1 MSITYQILFRLLK
14 QLVVFP
20 VPSVPAGGVRGG
32 HRAGGQDQHSAA
44 QVCSVPHSW
53 SPLLHID
60 IENLSKYDSEF

>member
-1 MSITYQILFRLLK
+1 M
-14 QLVVFP
+14 
-20 VPSVPAGGVRGG
+20 PSVPAGGVRGG